1 MREGIVRAVMAEFK
15 LTDLISIE
23 VLQQIQ
29 DGFSKFTG
37 MASLTTD
44 ENGVLLRWGA
54 DLRIF
59 VPI

>member
-1 MREGIVRAVMAEFK
+1 MAEFK